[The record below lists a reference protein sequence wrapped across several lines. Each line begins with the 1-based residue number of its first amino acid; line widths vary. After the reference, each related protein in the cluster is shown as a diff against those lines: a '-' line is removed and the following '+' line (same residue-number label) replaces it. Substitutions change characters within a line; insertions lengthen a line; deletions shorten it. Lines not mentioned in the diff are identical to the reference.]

1 MTHSNVKRAYREL
14 AAPAG
19 QGHITPHILP
29 LVEVRSPTIAL
40 LLVERRPALI
50 TLLLLIMIWLPVK
63 ALVAW
68 LLLLVVVWPTTIAFS
83 LWGPIAIP
91 LWGTKV
97 VSLRWA
103 KIVSLWR
110 RSKVVPL
117 WWRAKPALATTA
129 SR

>member
-1 MTHSNVKRAYREL
+1 MTHSDVKRAYREL
-14 AAPAG
+14 AAPAWR
-19 QGHITPHILP
+19 GHITPRLLP
-29 LVEVRSPTIAL
+29 LAEVRSPTIAL

-50 TLLLLIMIWLPVK
+50 PLLLLVMIWLPVE

-83 LWGPIAIP
+83 LWGTIAFP

-117 WWRAKPALATTA
+117 WWSAKPALVLTA
-129 SR
+129 LQ